1 MAYSAIRF
9 SVICGKTI
17 YNSFLSVYKEQG
29 QLRKTAGYLAGKL
42 IELLLT
48 LFVVS
53 LLVFAAFSIIPGD
66 AARVMLGP
74 DASEAQVALLRTEM
88 GLDKPLAVRYFSWIG
103 GVLTFD
109 PGISYAYHVKVSDLI
124 AQRLPV
130 TLGMSVIALI
140 MVIAVSYP
148 LAVLSARKPGRLGD
162 QICSVIGHVL
172 FAIPPYVAS
181 LLLILLAGSVF
192 SLITVGNYSAPSE
205 DFLGYVGCLL
215 LPSFAV
221 ALPKIAMSFKFLR
234 SSIIEQRKADY
245 VRTSKSHGLSDFKI
259 LMRHVLPN
267 SNVSS
272 ITIISII
279 LSDIL
284 GGSLIVE
291 QVFNLPGLGRLLL
304 SAISRRDFPLLSG
317 IVFYLAFI
325 TVLLYFISD
334 IAASIADP
342 RIRLK

>member
-1 MAYSAIRF
+1 M
-9 SVICGKTI
+9 KI
-17 YNSFLSVYKEQG
+17 YRGNGDLQSK
-29 QLRKTAGYLAGKL
+29 AGYLTGKF
-42 IELLLT
+42 IELVLT
-48 LFVVS
+48 LLLVS

-66 AARVMLGP
+66 TARVMLGP
-74 DASEAQVALLRTEM
+74 DASELQVALLRAEL
-88 GLDKPLAVRYFSWIG
+88 GLDKPLIVRYGAWLA
-103 GVLTFD
+103 GVLTFN
-109 PGISYAYHVKVSDLI
+109 PGTSYAYSVDVGDLI

-130 TLGMSVIALI
+130 TIGMSVIALI
-140 MVIAVSYP
+140 MVIVISYP
-148 LAVLSARKPGRLGD
+148 LAIVSARKPGRLGD

-181 LLLILLAGSVF
+181 LLLIMLASSVF
-192 SLITVGNYSAPSE
+192 SLLTVGNYVTPAD
-205 DFLGYVGCLL
+205 DFAGYVGCLL

-234 SSIIEQRKADY
+234 SSIIEQRSSDY
-245 VRTSKSHGLSDFKI
+245 VRTSKSHGLSDLKI
-259 LMRHVLPN
+259 MMRHVLPN

-304 SAISRRDFPLLSG
+304 SAISQRDFPLLSG

-334 IAASIADP
+334 IAASLADP

>member
-1 MAYSAIRF
+1 MEDRNLQS
-9 SVICGKTI
+9 K
-17 YNSFLSVYKEQG
+17 
-29 QLRKTAGYLAGKL
+29 AGYLTGKL
-42 IELLLT
+42 IELILT
-48 LFVVS
+48 LLLVS
-53 LLVFAAFSIIPGD
+53 LLVFTAFSIIPGD
-66 AARVMLGP
+66 TARVMLGP
-74 DASEAQVALLRTEM
+74 QASESQVDLLRAQL
-88 GLDKPLAVRYFSWIG
+88 GLDKPLPVRYGEWLWGLLSFN
-103 GVLTFD
+103 
-109 PGISYAYHVKVSDLI
+109 PGTSYAYNMSVSELI
-124 AQRLPV
+124 GQRLPV
-130 TLGMSVIALI
+130 TLGMSAIAMV
-140 MVIAVSYP
+140 MVIIISYP
-148 LAVLSARKPGRLGD
+148 LAILSARKPGRLGD

-181 LLLILLAGSVF
+181 LLLILLASSLF
-192 SLITVGNYSAPSE
+192 SLLTVGTYVKPSD

-215 LPSFAV
+215 LPSFAI

-234 SSIIEQRKADY
+234 SSIIEQRNADY
-245 VRTSKSHGLSDFKI
+245 VRTSKSHGLSDLKI
-259 LMRHVLPN
+259 LVRHVLPN

-317 IVFYLAFI
+317 IVFYLALI

-334 IAASIADP
+334 IASSLADP

>member
-1 MAYSAIRF
+1 MKS
-9 SVICGKTI
+9 KT
-17 YNSFLSVYKEQG
+17 
-29 QLRKTAGYLAGKL
+29 GYIIGKL
-42 IELLLT
+42 IELVLT
-48 LFVVS
+48 LLVVS
-53 LLVFAAFSIIPGD
+53 ILVFCAFSVIPGD

-74 DASEAQVALLRTEM
+74 NASDAQVALLRSEM
-88 GLDKPLAVRYFSWIG
+88 GLDKPLIIRYFSWLG
-103 GVLTFD
+103 GIFTFN
-109 PGISYAYHVKVSDLI
+109 PGISYSYKMDVGELI

-130 TLGMSVIALI
+130 TIGMSAIAMI

-148 LAVLSARKPGRLGD
+148 LAILSARKPGRIGD

-181 LLLILLAGSVF
+181 LLLILAASAAF
-192 SLITVGNYSAPSE
+192 SLLTVGNYVKPSE
-205 DFLGYVGCLL
+205 DFIGYIGCLL
-215 LPSFAV
+215 LPSFAI

-234 SSIIEQRKADY
+234 SSIIEQRASDY
-245 VRTSKSHGLSDFKI
+245 VRTSKSHGLSDMKI
-259 LMRHVLPN
+259 LIRHVLPN

-304 SAISRRDFPLLSG
+304 SAVQGRDFPLLSG
-317 IVFYLAFI
+317 IVFYIAFI
-325 TVLLYFISD
+325 TVILYFISD
-334 IAASIADP
+334 IASSFADP

>member
-1 MAYSAIRF
+1 MQSKAR
-9 SVICGKTI
+9 
-17 YNSFLSVYKEQG
+17 
-29 QLRKTAGYLAGKL
+29 YLAGKI

-48 LFVVS
+48 LLVVS
-53 LLVFAAFSIIPGD
+53 WLVFAAFSIIPGD
-66 AARVMLGP
+66 TARVMLGP
-74 DASEAQVALLRTEM
+74 NASEAQVELLREEM
-88 GLDKPLAVRYFSWIG
+88 GLNRPLLSRYGSWLLGLI
-103 GVLTFD
+103 TFN
-109 PGISYAYHVKVSDLI
+109 PGTSYAYNVGVGELM

-130 TLGMSVIALI
+130 TIGMSIIAMI
-140 MVIAVSYP
+140 MVILVSYP
-148 LAVLSARKPGRLGD
+148 LAVISARKPGKLGD
-162 QICSVIGHVL
+162 QICSVIGHIL

-192 SLITVGNYSAPSE
+192 SLATVGNYVKPSE
-205 DFLGYVGCLL
+205 DFFGYVGCLL
-215 LPSFAV
+215 LPSFAI

-234 SSIIEQRKADY
+234 SSIIEQRTSDY
-245 VRTSKSHGLSDFKI
+245 VRTSKSHGLSDMKI
-259 LMRHVLPN
+259 LIRHVLPN

-334 IAASIADP
+334 IAASLADP

>member
-1 MAYSAIRF
+1 MKGKAAYI
-9 SVICGKTI
+9 IGKT
-17 YNSFLSVYKEQG
+17 
-29 QLRKTAGYLAGKL
+29 A
-42 IELLLT
+42 ELVLT
-48 LFVVS
+48 LLVVS

-66 AARVMLGP
+66 TARVMLGP
-74 DASEAQVALLRTEM
+74 EATDSQVQMLRSEL
-88 GLDKPLAVRYFSWIG
+88 GLDKPLITRYLSWIL
-103 GVLTFD
+103 GVLTFN
-109 PGISYAYHVKVSDLI
+109 PGTSYAYNRSVGTLI
-124 AQRLPV
+124 CQRLPV
-130 TLGMSVIALI
+130 TLGMSAIAMI
-140 MVIAVSYP
+140 MVIAISYP
-148 LAVLSARKPGRLGD
+148 LAILSARKPGRIGD
-162 QICSVIGHVL
+162 QVCSVIGHIL

-181 LLLILLAGSVF
+181 LLLIFLAGSLF
-192 SLITVGNYSAPSE
+192 SVLTVGNYVKPSE
-205 DFLGYVGCLL
+205 DFISYIGCLL
-215 LPSFAV
+215 LPSFAI

-234 SSIIEQRKADY
+234 SSIIEQRSADY
-245 VRTSKSHGLSDFKI
+245 VRTAKSHGLSDLKI

-334 IAASIADP
+334 IAASLADP

>member
-1 MAYSAIRF
+1 MT
-9 SVICGKTI
+9 GK
-17 YNSFLSVYKEQG
+17 
-29 QLRKTAGYLAGKL
+29 AGYLIGKL

-74 DASEAQVALLRTEM
+74 DASQAQVDLLRAQL
-88 GLDKPLAVRYFSWIG
+88 GLDKPLIVRYGTWML
-103 GVLTFD
+103 GVFTFN
-109 PGISYAYHVKVSDLI
+109 PGISYAYHVNVSELI

-130 TLGMSVIALI
+130 TLGMSAIAMI
-140 MVIAVSYP
+140 MVIVISYP
-148 LAVLSARKPGRLGD
+148 LAVLSARRPGRIGD
-162 QICSVIGHVL
+162 QICSVIGHIL

-181 LLLILLAGSVF
+181 LLLILMASSVF
-192 SLITVGNYSAPSE
+192 SLLTVGNYVTPSE
-205 DFLGYVGCLL
+205 DFIGYVGCLI
-215 LPSFAV
+215 LPSFTI

-234 SSIIEQRKADY
+234 SSIIEQKAADY

-259 LMRHVLPN
+259 MMRHVLPN

-272 ITIISII
+272 ITVISII

-317 IVFYLAFI
+317 IVFYLALI

-334 IAASIADP
+334 IAASLADP

>member
-1 MAYSAIRF
+1 MKS
-9 SVICGKTI
+9 K
-17 YNSFLSVYKEQG
+17 
-29 QLRKTAGYLAGKL
+29 AGYFAGKL
-42 IELLLT
+42 IELILT
-48 LFVVS
+48 LFFVS
-53 LLVFAAFSIIPGD
+53 LFVFTAFSIIPGD

-74 DASEAQVALLRTEM
+74 NATEAQIDLLRAEM
-88 GLDKPLAVRYFSWIG
+88 GLDKPLDVRYVSWLWGMIT
-103 GVLTFD
+103 LN
-109 PGISYAYHVKVSDLI
+109 PGTSYAYKISVSELI
-124 AQRLPV
+124 WQRLPV
-130 TLGMSVIALI
+130 TIGMSVIAMF
-140 MVIAVSYP
+140 MVIIISYP
-148 LAVLSARKPGRLGD
+148 LAIISARKPGRLGD

-181 LLLILLAGSVF
+181 LLLILLASSLF
-192 SLITVGNYSAPSE
+192 SLLTVGNYVSPAE
-205 DFLGYVGCLL
+205 DFAGYVYCLL

-234 SSIIEQRKADY
+234 SAIIEQKTSDY
-245 VRTSKSHGLSDFKI
+245 VRTSKSHGLSDIKI
-259 LMRHVLPN
+259 MMRHVLPN

-272 ITIISII
+272 ITVISII

-304 SAISRRDFPLLSG
+304 SSISQRDFPLLSG

-325 TVLLYFISD
+325 TVLLYFFSD
-334 IAASIADP
+334 IAASLADP

>member
-1 MAYSAIRF
+1 MQ
-9 SVICGKTI
+9 GKT
-17 YNSFLSVYKEQG
+17 
-29 QLRKTAGYLAGKL
+29 GYFVGKL
-42 IELLLT
+42 IELVVT
-48 LFVVS
+48 LFLVS
-53 LLVFAAFSIIPGD
+53 LLVFIAFSIIPGD
-66 AARVMLGP
+66 TARVMLGP
-74 DASEAQVALLRTEM
+74 DATEAQVELLRQQM
-88 GLDKPLAVRYFSWIG
+88 GLDKPLIVRYFTWLFGII
-103 GVLTFD
+103 TFN
-109 PGISYAYHVKVSDLI
+109 PGTSYAYNMSVGTLI

-130 TLGMSVIALI
+130 TLGMSVFAML
-140 MVIAVSYP
+140 MVIAISYP
-148 LAVLSARKPGRLGD
+148 LAVLSARKPGRPAD

-181 LLLILLAGSVF
+181 LLLILIASSMF
-192 SLITVGNYSAPSE
+192 RLITVGTYVKPSD
-205 DFLGYVGCLL
+205 DFLAYVVCLL

-234 SSIIEQRKADY
+234 SSIIEQRSSDY
-245 VRTSKSHGLSDFKI
+245 VRTSKSHGLSDLRI
-259 LMRHVLPN
+259 LIRHVLPN

-304 SAISRRDFPLLSG
+304 AAISRRDFPLLSG

-325 TVLLYFISD
+325 TVLLYFLSD
-334 IAASIADP
+334 IAAAVSDP

>member
-1 MAYSAIRF
+1 MK
-9 SVICGKTI
+9 G
-17 YNSFLSVYKEQG
+17 
-29 QLRKTAGYLAGKL
+29 RKGYFVGKL
-42 IELLLT
+42 IELLVT
-48 LFVVS
+48 LFLVS
-53 LLVFAAFSIIPGD
+53 LLVFVAFAIIPGD
-66 AARVMLGP
+66 TARVMLGP
-74 DASEAQVALLRTEM
+74 DASQAQVDLLRADL
-88 GLDKPLAVRYFSWIG
+88 GLDKPLIVRYFSWIF
-103 GVLTFD
+103 GVLTFN
-109 PGISYAYHVKVSDLI
+109 PGTSYAYNMSVGTLI

-130 TLGMSVIALI
+130 TIGMSAIAMF
-140 MVIAVSYP
+140 MVILISYP
-148 LAVLSARKPGRLGD
+148 LAVISARKPGRIGD
-162 QICSVIGHVL
+162 QICSVIGHIL

-181 LLLILLAGSVF
+181 LLLILLAS
-192 SLITVGNYSAPSE
+192 SLFNLMTVGTYVKPSD
-205 DFLGYVGCLL
+205 DFFGYVGCLL
-215 LPSFAV
+215 LPSFAI

-234 SSIIEQRKADY
+234 SSIIEQRTSDY
-245 VRTSKSHGLSDFKI
+245 VRTAKSHGLSDLKI
-259 LMRHVLPN
+259 LVRHVLPN

-325 TVLLYFISD
+325 TVLLYFIAD
-334 IAASIADP
+334 IAASLADP

>member
-1 MAYSAIRF
+1 M
-9 SVICGKTI
+9 SVG
-17 YNSFLSVYKEQG
+17 E
-29 QLRKTAGYLAGKL
+29 
-42 IELLLT
+42 
-48 LFVVS
+48 
-53 LLVFAAFSIIPGD
+53 
-66 AARVMLGP
+66 
-74 DASEAQVALLRTEM
+74 
-88 GLDKPLAVRYFSWIG
+88 
-103 GVLTFD
+103 
-109 PGISYAYHVKVSDLI
+109 LI

-130 TLGMSVIALI
+130 TIGMSAIAMI
-140 MVIAVSYP
+140 MVILVSYP

-162 QICSVIGHVL
+162 QVCSVIGHIL

-181 LLLILLAGSVF
+181 LLLILAASSVF
-192 SLITVGNYSAPSE
+192 SLLTVGNYVNPTD
-205 DFLGYVGCLL
+205 DFIGYIGCLL
-215 LPSFAV
+215 LPSFAI

-234 SSIIEQRKADY
+234 SSIIEQKAADY
-245 VRTSKSHGLSDFKI
+245 VRTSKSHGLSDLKI
-259 LMRHVLPN
+259 MIRHVLPN

-317 IVFYLAFI
+317 IVFYLALI

-334 IAASIADP
+334 IASSLADP

>member
-1 MAYSAIRF
+1 M
-9 SVICGKTI
+9 
-17 YNSFLSVYKEQG
+17 QG
-29 QLRKTAGYLAGKL
+29 RKGYFVGKL
-42 IELLLT
+42 IELLVT
-48 LFVVS
+48 LFLVS
-53 LLVFAAFSIIPGD
+53 LLVFVAFAIIPGD
-66 AARVMLGP
+66 TARVMLGP
-74 DASEAQVALLRTEM
+74 DASQAQVDLLRADL
-88 GLDKPLAVRYFSWIG
+88 GLDKPLIVRYFSWIF
-103 GVLTFD
+103 GVLTFN
-109 PGISYAYHVKVSDLI
+109 PGTSYAYNMSVGTLI

-130 TLGMSVIALI
+130 TIGMSAIAMF
-140 MVIAVSYP
+140 MVILISYP
-148 LAVLSARKPGRLGD
+148 LAVISAQKPGRIGD
-162 QICSVIGHVL
+162 QICSVIGHIL

-181 LLLILLAGSVF
+181 LLLILLAS
-192 SLITVGNYSAPSE
+192 SLFNLMTVGTYVKPSD
-205 DFLGYVGCLL
+205 DFFGYVGCLL
-215 LPSFAV
+215 LPSFAI

-234 SSIIEQRKADY
+234 SSIIEQRTSDY
-245 VRTSKSHGLSDFKI
+245 VRTAKSHGLSDLKI
-259 LMRHVLPN
+259 LVRHVLPN

-325 TVLLYFISD
+325 TVLLYFIAD
-334 IAASIADP
+334 IAASLADP

>member
-1 MAYSAIRF
+1 MQS
-9 SVICGKTI
+9 K
-17 YNSFLSVYKEQG
+17 
-29 QLRKTAGYLAGKL
+29 AGYLAGKI

-48 LFVVS
+48 LLVVS
-53 LLVFAAFSIIPGD
+53 WLVFAAFSIIPGD
-66 AARVMLGP
+66 TARVMLGP
-74 DASEAQVALLRTEM
+74 NASEAQVDLLREEM
-88 GLDKPLAVRYFSWIG
+88 GLNRPLLSRYGSWLLGLI
-103 GVLTFD
+103 TFN
-109 PGISYAYHVKVSDLI
+109 PGTSYAYNVGVGELM

-130 TLGMSVIALI
+130 TIGMSIIAMI
-140 MVIAVSYP
+140 MVILVSYP
-148 LAVLSARKPGRLGD
+148 LAIISARKPGKLGD
-162 QICSVIGHVL
+162 QICSVIGHIL

-192 SLITVGNYSAPSE
+192 SLATVGNYVKPSE
-205 DFLGYVGCLL
+205 DFFGYVGCLL
-215 LPSFAV
+215 LPSFAI

-234 SSIIEQRKADY
+234 SSIIEQRTSDY
-245 VRTSKSHGLSDFKI
+245 VRTSKSHGLSDMKI
-259 LMRHVLPN
+259 LIRHVLPN

-334 IAASIADP
+334 IAASLADP

>member
-1 MAYSAIRF
+1 LQ
-9 SVICGKTI
+9 GK
-17 YNSFLSVYKEQG
+17 
-29 QLRKTAGYLAGKL
+29 AGYFIGKL
-42 IELLLT
+42 IELILT

-53 LLVFAAFSIIPGD
+53 LLVFVAFSIIPGD
-66 AARVMLGP
+66 AARVKLGP
-74 DASEAQVALLRTEM
+74 DATDAQVELLRAQM
-88 GLDKPLAVRYFSWIG
+88 GLDKPLIVRYLTWLL
-103 GVLTFD
+103 GVMTFN
-109 PGISYAYHVKVSDLI
+109 PGTSYAFNIGVGELI

-130 TLGMSVIALI
+130 TLGMSAIAMI
-140 MVIAVSYP
+140 MVIVVSYP
-148 LAVLSARKPGRLGD
+148 LAVISSRKPGRIGD
-162 QICSVIGHVL
+162 QICSVIGHIL

-181 LLLILLAGSVF
+181 LLLILAASSLF
-192 SLITVGNYSAPSE
+192 SLLTVGNYVRPSD
-205 DFLGYVGCLL
+205 DFISYIGCLL
-215 LPSFAV
+215 LPSFAI

-234 SSIIEQRKADY
+234 SSIIEQNAKDY
-245 VRTSKSHGLSDFKI
+245 VRTSKSHGLSDLKI
-259 LMRHVLPN
+259 LVRHVLPN

-304 SAISRRDFPLLSG
+304 SAISQRDFPLLSG
-317 IVFYLAFI
+317 IVFYLALI

-334 IAASIADP
+334 IAASLADP

>member
-1 MAYSAIRF
+1 MQS
-9 SVICGKTI
+9 K
-17 YNSFLSVYKEQG
+17 
-29 QLRKTAGYLAGKL
+29 AGYLAGKL

-48 LFVVS
+48 LLLVS

-66 AARVMLGP
+66 TARVMLGP
-74 DASEAQVALLRTEM
+74 DASESQVALLRAEL
-88 GLDKPLAVRYFSWIG
+88 GLDKPLAVRYGSWLLG
-103 GVLTFD
+103 LLSFN
-109 PGISYAYHVKVSDLI
+109 PGTSYAYNMSVSELI
-124 AQRLPV
+124 TQRLPV
-130 TLGMSVIALI
+130 TIGMSAIAMI
-140 MVIAVSYP
+140 MVILISYP

-162 QICSVIGHVL
+162 QICSVIGHIL

-181 LLLILLAGSVF
+181 LLLILLAGSLF
-192 SLITVGNYSAPSE
+192 SLLTVGNYVSPSD
-205 DFLGYVGCLL
+205 DFIGYVGCLL
-215 LPSFAV
+215 LPSFAI

-234 SSIIEQRKADY
+234 SSIIEQRTSDY
-245 VRTSKSHGLSDFKI
+245 VRTSKSHGLPDLKI
-259 LMRHVLPN
+259 LIRHVLPN

-325 TVLLYFISD
+325 TVILYFISD
-334 IAASIADP
+334 IAASLADP

>member
-1 MAYSAIRF
+1 MQS
-9 SVICGKTI
+9 K
-17 YNSFLSVYKEQG
+17 
-29 QLRKTAGYLAGKL
+29 AGYLLGKF
-42 IELLLT
+42 IELVLT

-74 DASEAQVALLRTEM
+74 DATDAQVQLLRSQM
-88 GLDKPLAVRYFSWIG
+88 GLDKPLVVRYFSWIA
-103 GVLTFD
+103 GVFTFN
-109 PGISYAYHVKVSDLI
+109 PGTSYAYNMGVGELI

-130 TLGMSVIALI
+130 TLGMSAIAMI
-140 MVIAVSYP
+140 MVIFISYP
-148 LAVLSARKPGRLGD
+148 LAVLSSRKPGRLGD
-162 QICSVIGHVL
+162 QVCSVIGHVL

-192 SLITVGNYSAPSE
+192 KLMTVGT
-205 DFLGYVGCLL
+205 YVSPRENFISYIGCLL
-215 LPSFAV
+215 LPSFAI

-234 SSIIEQRKADY
+234 SSIIEQNSKDY
-245 VRTSKSHGLSDFKI
+245 VRTSKSHGLSDLKI
-259 LMRHVLPN
+259 LVRHVLPN

-317 IVFYLAFI
+317 IVFYLALI

-334 IAASIADP
+334 IASSLADP

>member
-1 MAYSAIRF
+1 MRDLT
-9 SVICGKTI
+9 GK
-17 YNSFLSVYKEQG
+17 
-29 QLRKTAGYLAGKL
+29 AGYLIGKL

-74 DASEAQVALLRTEM
+74 DASQAQVDLLRAQL
-88 GLDKPLAVRYFSWIG
+88 GLDKPLIVRYGTWML
-103 GVLTFD
+103 GVFTFN
-109 PGISYAYHVKVSDLI
+109 PGISYAYHVNVSELI

-130 TLGMSVIALI
+130 TLGMSVIAMI
-140 MVIAVSYP
+140 MVIAISYP
-148 LAVLSARKPGRLGD
+148 LAVLSARRPGRLGD
-162 QICSVIGHVL
+162 QICSVIGHIL

-181 LLLILLAGSVF
+181 LLLILVAGSVF
-192 SLITVGNYSAPSE
+192 SLLTVGNYVKPSE
-205 DFLGYVGCLL
+205 DFIGYVGCLI
-215 LPSFAV
+215 LPSFTI

-234 SSIIEQRKADY
+234 SSIIEQKAADY

-259 LMRHVLPN
+259 MMRHVLPN

-272 ITIISII
+272 ITVISII

-334 IAASIADP
+334 IAATLADP

>member
-1 MAYSAIRF
+1 MQSKAR
-9 SVICGKTI
+9 
-17 YNSFLSVYKEQG
+17 
-29 QLRKTAGYLAGKL
+29 YLAGKI

-48 LFVVS
+48 LLVVS
-53 LLVFAAFSIIPGD
+53 WLVFAAFSIIPGD
-66 AARVMLGP
+66 TARVMLGP
-74 DASEAQVALLRTEM
+74 NASEAQVELLREEM
-88 GLDKPLAVRYFSWIG
+88 GLNRPLLSRYGSWLLGLI
-103 GVLTFD
+103 TFN
-109 PGISYAYHVKVSDLI
+109 PGTSYAYNVGVGELM

-130 TLGMSVIALI
+130 TIGMSVIAMI
-140 MVIAVSYP
+140 MVILVSYP
-148 LAVLSARKPGRLGD
+148 LAIISARKPGKLGD
-162 QICSVIGHVL
+162 QICSVIGHIL

-192 SLITVGNYSAPSE
+192 SLATVGNYVKPSE
-205 DFLGYVGCLL
+205 DFFGYVGCLL
-215 LPSFAV
+215 LPSFAI

-234 SSIIEQRKADY
+234 SSIIEQRTSDY
-245 VRTSKSHGLSDFKI
+245 VRTSKSHGLSDMKI
-259 LMRHVLPN
+259 LIRHVLPN

-334 IAASIADP
+334 IAASLADP

>member
-1 MAYSAIRF
+1 MK
-9 SVICGKTI
+9 GK
-17 YNSFLSVYKEQG
+17 
-29 QLRKTAGYLAGKL
+29 AGYFIGKF
-42 IELLLT
+42 IELVLT

-53 LLVFAAFSIIPGD
+53 LLVFVAFSIIPGD
-66 AARVMLGP
+66 AARVKLGP
-74 DASEAQVALLRTEM
+74 DATDAQVDLLRAQM
-88 GLDKPLAVRYFSWIG
+88 GLDKPLIVRYLTWLL
-103 GVLTFD
+103 GVMTFN
-109 PGISYAYHVKVSDLI
+109 PGTSYAFNIGVGELI

-130 TLGMSVIALI
+130 TLGMSAIAMI
-140 MVIAVSYP
+140 MVIVVSYP
-148 LAVLSARKPGRLGD
+148 LAVISSRKPGRLGD
-162 QICSVIGHVL
+162 QICSVIGHIL

-181 LLLILLAGSVF
+181 LLMILAASSLF
-192 SLITVGNYSAPSE
+192 SLLTVGNYVRPSD
-205 DFLGYVGCLL
+205 DFISYIGCLL
-215 LPSFAV
+215 LPSFAI

-234 SSIIEQRKADY
+234 SSIIEQNAKDY
-245 VRTSKSHGLSDFKI
+245 VRTSKSHGLSDLKI
-259 LMRHVLPN
+259 LVRHVLPN

-304 SAISRRDFPLLSG
+304 SAISQRDFPLLSG
-317 IVFYLAFI
+317 IVFYLALI

-334 IAASIADP
+334 IAASLADP

>member
-1 MAYSAIRF
+1 MKGKAAYI
-9 SVICGKTI
+9 IGKT
-17 YNSFLSVYKEQG
+17 
-29 QLRKTAGYLAGKL
+29 A
-42 IELLLT
+42 ELVLT
-48 LFVVS
+48 LLVVS

-66 AARVMLGP
+66 TARVMLGP
-74 DASEAQVALLRTEM
+74 EATDSQVQMLRSEL
-88 GLDKPLAVRYFSWIG
+88 GLDKPLITRYLSWIL
-103 GVLTFD
+103 GVLTFN
-109 PGISYAYHVKVSDLI
+109 PGTSYAYNMSVGTLI
-124 AQRLPV
+124 CQRLPV
-130 TLGMSVIALI
+130 TLGMSAIAMI
-140 MVIAVSYP
+140 MVIAISYP
-148 LAVLSARKPGRLGD
+148 LAILSARKPGRIGD
-162 QICSVIGHVL
+162 QVCSVIGHIL

-181 LLLILLAGSVF
+181 LLLIFLAGSLF
-192 SLITVGNYSAPSE
+192 SVLTVGNYVKPSE
-205 DFLGYVGCLL
+205 DFISYIGCLL
-215 LPSFAV
+215 LPSFAI

-234 SSIIEQRKADY
+234 SSIIEQRSADY
-245 VRTSKSHGLSDFKI
+245 VRTAKSHGLSDLKI

-334 IAASIADP
+334 IAASLADP

>member
-1 MAYSAIRF
+1 MQS
-9 SVICGKTI
+9 KT
-17 YNSFLSVYKEQG
+17 
-29 QLRKTAGYLAGKL
+29 GYLISKL
-42 IELLLT
+42 IELVLT
-48 LFVVS
+48 LLVVS
-53 LLVFAAFSIIPGD
+53 LFVFAAFSIIPGD

-74 DASEAQVALLRTEM
+74 DASEAQVNLLRAEL
-88 GLDKPLAVRYFSWIG
+88 GLDKPLPVRYFTWLL
-103 GVLTFD
+103 GVMTFN
-109 PGISYAYHVKVSDLI
+109 PGTSYAYHMGVGELI

-130 TLGMSVIALI
+130 TLGMSLIAMI

-148 LAVLSARKPGRLGD
+148 LAILSSRRPGHLGD
-162 QICSVIGHVL
+162 HICSVIGHIL
-172 FAIPPYVAS
+172 FSIPPYVAS
-181 LLLILLAGSVF
+181 LLLILAASALF
-192 SLITVGNYSAPSE
+192 SLMTVGNYVRPSE
-205 DFLGYVGCLL
+205 DFIGYVGCLL
-215 LPSFAV
+215 LPSFAI

-234 SSIIEQRKADY
+234 SSIIEQKAKDY
-245 VRTSKSHGLSDFKI
+245 VRTSKSHGLSDLKI
-259 LMRHVLPN
+259 LVRHVLPN

-279 LSDIL
+279 LSDIF

-325 TVLLYFISD
+325 TVLLYFIAD
-334 IAASIADP
+334 IASNLADP

>member
-1 MAYSAIRF
+1 MP
-9 SVICGKTI
+9 GK
-17 YNSFLSVYKEQG
+17 
-29 QLRKTAGYLAGKL
+29 AGYLIGKL

-74 DASEAQVALLRTEM
+74 DASQAQVDLLRAQL
-88 GLDKPLAVRYFSWIG
+88 GLDKPLIVRYGTWML
-103 GVLTFD
+103 GVFTFN
-109 PGISYAYHVKVSDLI
+109 PGISYAYHVNVSDLI

-130 TLGMSVIALI
+130 TLGMSVIAMI
-140 MVIAVSYP
+140 MVIAISYP
-148 LAVLSARKPGRLGD
+148 LAVLSARRPGRLGD
-162 QICSVIGHVL
+162 QICSVIGHIL

-181 LLLILLAGSVF
+181 LLLILVAGSVF
-192 SLITVGNYSAPSE
+192 SLLTVGNYVKPSE
-205 DFLGYVGCLL
+205 DFIGYVGCLI
-215 LPSFAV
+215 LPSFTI

-234 SSIIEQRKADY
+234 SSIIEQKAADY

-259 LMRHVLPN
+259 MMRHVLPN

-272 ITIISII
+272 ITVISII

-334 IAASIADP
+334 IAASLADP

>member
-1 MAYSAIRF
+1 MRDLT
-9 SVICGKTI
+9 GK
-17 YNSFLSVYKEQG
+17 
-29 QLRKTAGYLAGKL
+29 AGYLIGKL

-74 DASEAQVALLRTEM
+74 DASQAQVDLLRAQL
-88 GLDKPLAVRYFSWIG
+88 GLDKPLIVRYGTWML
-103 GVLTFD
+103 GVFTFN
-109 PGISYAYHVKVSDLI
+109 PGISYAYHVNVSELI

-130 TLGMSVIALI
+130 TLGMSVIAMI
-140 MVIAVSYP
+140 MVIAISYP
-148 LAVLSARKPGRLGD
+148 LAVLSARRPGRLGD
-162 QICSVIGHVL
+162 QICSVIGHIL

-181 LLLILLAGSVF
+181 LLLILVAGSVF
-192 SLITVGNYSAPSE
+192 SLLTVGNYVKPSE
-205 DFLGYVGCLL
+205 DFIGYVGCLI
-215 LPSFAV
+215 LPSFTI

-234 SSIIEQRKADY
+234 SSIIEQKAADY

-259 LMRHVLPN
+259 MMRHVLPN

-272 ITIISII
+272 ITVISII

-334 IAASIADP
+334 IAASLADP

>member
-1 MAYSAIRF
+1 MKS
-9 SVICGKTI
+9 KT
-17 YNSFLSVYKEQG
+17 
-29 QLRKTAGYLAGKL
+29 GYFIGKL

-74 DASEAQVALLRTEM
+74 DASQAQVDLLRAQL
-88 GLDKPLAVRYFSWIG
+88 GLDKPLIVRYGTWML
-103 GVLTFD
+103 GVFTFN
-109 PGISYAYHVKVSDLI
+109 PGISYAYHVSVSELI

-130 TLGMSVIALI
+130 TLGMSVIAMI

-162 QICSVIGHVL
+162 QICSVIGHIL

-181 LLLILLAGSVF
+181 LLLILLASSVF
-192 SLITVGNYSAPSE
+192 SLLTVGNYVKPSE
-205 DFLGYVGCLL
+205 DFLGYVGCLI
-215 LPSFAV
+215 LPSFAI

-234 SSIIEQRKADY
+234 SSIIEQKAADY
-245 VRTSKSHGLSDFKI
+245 VRTSKSHGLSDLRI
-259 LMRHVLPN
+259 MMRHVLPN

-334 IAASIADP
+334 IAASLADP

>member
-1 MAYSAIRF
+1 M
-9 SVICGKTI
+9 
-17 YNSFLSVYKEQG
+17 QG
-29 QLRKTAGYLAGKL
+29 RKGYFVGKL
-42 IELLLT
+42 IELLVT
-48 LFVVS
+48 LFLVS
-53 LLVFAAFSIIPGD
+53 LLVFVAFAIIPGD
-66 AARVMLGP
+66 TARVMLGP
-74 DASEAQVALLRTEM
+74 DASQAQVDLLRADL
-88 GLDKPLAVRYFSWIG
+88 GLDKPLVVRYFSWIF
-103 GVLTFD
+103 GVLTFN
-109 PGISYAYHVKVSDLI
+109 PGTSYAYNMSVGTLI

-130 TLGMSVIALI
+130 TIGMSAIAML
-140 MVIAVSYP
+140 MVILISYP
-148 LAVLSARKPGRLGD
+148 LAVISARKPGRIGD
-162 QICSVIGHVL
+162 QICSVIGHIL

-181 LLLILLAGSVF
+181 LLLILLAS
-192 SLITVGNYSAPSE
+192 SLFNLMTVGTYVKPSD
-205 DFLGYVGCLL
+205 DFFGYVGCLL
-215 LPSFAV
+215 LPSFAI

-234 SSIIEQRKADY
+234 SSIIEQRTSDY
-245 VRTSKSHGLSDFKI
+245 VRTAKSHGLSDLKI
-259 LMRHVLPN
+259 LVRHVLPN

-325 TVLLYFISD
+325 TVLLYFIAD
-334 IAASIADP
+334 IAASLADP